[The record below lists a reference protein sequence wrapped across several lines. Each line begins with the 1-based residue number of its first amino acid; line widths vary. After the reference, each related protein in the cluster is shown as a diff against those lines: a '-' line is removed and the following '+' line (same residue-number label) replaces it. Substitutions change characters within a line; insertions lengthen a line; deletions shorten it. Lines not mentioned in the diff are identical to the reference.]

1 MHASATT
8 SWDDN
13 DENARQKRPA
23 LFMKVATKNKKLML
37 SEAVKHAK
45 DAERLY
51 EGTSAR
57 IEYCKSKGVDYENVI
72 AYADVIEKLAS
83 AVDSKKHLLVRCD
96 ESGKV
101 QIIIGNTSSYSSSTT
116 GLGCPLCLD
125 RKHRLA
131 LCPHLPDELRP
142 FVS

>member
-1 MHASATT
+1 MRAAATT
-8 SWDDN
+8 SSDDDN
-13 DENARQKRPA
+13 DNARQKRPA
-23 LFMKVATKNKKLML
+23 LFVKVATKNRMQTLD
-37 SEAVKHAK
+37 EAVKHAK
-45 DAERLY
+45 EAERLY

-72 AYADVIEKLAS
+72 AYADVLEKLAS

-96 ESGKV
+96 DSGKV
-101 QIIIGNTSSYSSSTT
+101 QIIIGNTSLTSTS

-131 LCPHLPDELRP
+131 LCPNLPDELRP